1 MPKKR
6 EMGTAVLGGVVIGGG
21 LTAIL
26 DITDISLASAFG
38 ALVGGGIAA
47 YLLYG
52 KVRDGALAGLLSGLF
67 GYPFYIGSVYL
78 LFISGIYTPPSGPTP
93 SMAVIQAGLAFEFL
107 FNLGAG
113 AVGGLVVSS
122 IRHPT
127 ETLGAPV
134 LSMGSG
140 SAQPRYCVQ
149 CGAQLQ
155 FGAVICPHCGARQP
169 TDAAQPTAVN

>member
-6 EMGTAVLGGVVIGGG
+6 EIGTAVLGGVVIGGG

-26 DITDISLASAFG
+26 GITDISLASTFG

-52 KVRDGALAGLLSGLF
+52 KVHEGALAGLLSGLF

-78 LFISGIYTPPSGPTP
+78 LFIYGIYTPPSGPTP

-113 AVGGLVVSS
+113 AVGGLVVASV
-122 IRHPT
+122 RHPT
-127 ETLGAPV
+127 ETLGAPTQPA
-134 LSMGSG
+134 MGPGPTQS
-140 SAQPRYCVQ
+140 RYCVQ

-155 FGAVICPHCGARQP
+155 PGAVICPHCGARQP
-169 TDAAQPTAVN
+169 Q